1 MEGMLKFKLYL
12 VLYLPAQSVKMTV
25 KKLDLRTGFYMK
37 GLIIYSY
44 SKWKLRYFKK
54 ANKKNILFQ
63 LEEEN
68 QSITDDV
75 K

>member
-1 MEGMLKFKLYL
+1 
-12 VLYLPAQSVKMTV
+12 
-25 KKLDLRTGFYMK
+25 MK
-37 GLIIYSY
+37 GLIIYSD
-44 SKWKLRYFKK
+44 SKWKLWYFKE

-68 QSITDDV
+68 QSITDDF